1 MSVERRG
8 KRPYE
13 AGLGVTVPRKG
24 APACWLILGM
34 GEDRTASCK
43 GMLKSI
49 KTWLQ
54 MPLVLYTAKSGPCG

>member
-1 MSVERRG
+1 MSVGERG

-13 AGLGVTVPRKG
+13 AELSVTVPRKG
-24 APACWLILGM
+24 APACCLILGT

-54 MPLVLYTAKSGPCG
+54 VSLVLHTAKSGLCE